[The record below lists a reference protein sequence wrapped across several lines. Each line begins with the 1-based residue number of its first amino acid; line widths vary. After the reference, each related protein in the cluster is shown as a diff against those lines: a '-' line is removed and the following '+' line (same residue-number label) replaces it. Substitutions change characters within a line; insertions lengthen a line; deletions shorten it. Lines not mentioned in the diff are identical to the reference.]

1 MQRRCGRNE
10 RPYPSLVRTVSR
22 YLLREFAIAST
33 TVFLA
38 LLVTWIA
45 ADTLLHIERLTGDT
59 VSTLRSILF
68 ASLDVIPLGVPM
80 ACLVGVVWSLSR
92 AVRSREITAIRSGG
106 IPLQRALTPIVLCS
120 AAVAA
125 GLGLVQD
132 RVLIPA
138 RQALHEARLTE
149 ESGGRG
155 IPQRIHDRWWYSD
168 GEFIFSAGDFE
179 AGELR
184 DVTLFQLDGAG
195 RIVQRIEAETAKN
208 TDGGTW
214 EFRDARIFDFGSD
227 GALVQE
233 YEPLLELELELRGR
247 DLARAEQPPELATL
261 GALWRSIRRAP
272 VEHPDGSA
280 LRIVFHSRLAQPAAV
295 LILVL
300 LAIPFAIGD
309 SERSDSLA
317 RALLFSLGSAA
328 TYWMAWAVGLLA
340 GRVGVVPAFLPVWTV
355 AVAGL
360 AVGGWRFRKLQQ

>member
-1 MQRRCGRNE
+1 M
-10 RPYPSLVRTVSR
+10 RTVSR

-38 LLVTWIA
+38 LLITWIA

-59 VSTLRSILF
+59 ASTLRSILF

-80 ACLVGVVWSLSR
+80 ACLVGVVWSLTR

-106 IPLQRALTPIVLCS
+106 IPLQRALTPIILCC

-125 GLGLVQD
+125 GLGFVQD
-132 RVLIPA
+132 RVLIPT
-138 RQALHEARLTE
+138 RQALHEARLAE

-155 IPQRIHDRWWYSD
+155 IPQRILGRWWYAD

-179 AGELR
+179 SGELR
-184 DVTLFQLDGAG
+184 DVTLFRLDGAG
-195 RIVQRIEAETAKN
+195 RIVQRIEAETARN
-208 TDGGTW
+208 TEGETW
-214 EFRDARIFDFGSD
+214 EFREARIFDFRSD
-227 GALVQE
+227 GALAQE
-233 YEPLLELELELRGR
+233 HEPLLSLDLALRGR
-247 DLARAEQPPELATL
+247 DIARAQQPPELATL
-261 GALWRSIRRAP
+261 GALWRSIRRSP
-272 VEHPDGSA
+272 IDHPDGTA
-280 LRIVFHSRLAQPAAV
+280 LRIAFHSRLAQPAAV

-328 TYWMAWAVGLLA
+328 TYWTAWAVGLLA
-340 GRVGVVPAFLPVWTV
+340 GRAGVVPAFLPVWTV

-360 AVGGWRFRKLQQ
+360 GVGGWRFRKLQQ